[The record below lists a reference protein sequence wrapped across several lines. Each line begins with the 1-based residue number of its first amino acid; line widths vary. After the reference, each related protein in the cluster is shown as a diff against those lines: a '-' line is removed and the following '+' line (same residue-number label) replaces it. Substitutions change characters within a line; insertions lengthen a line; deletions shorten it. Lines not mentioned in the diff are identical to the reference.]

1 MSPATQAKAEPGPA
15 GGPFTLAI
23 DIGGTGLKASVL
35 DHRGEM
41 AAPRVH
47 LPTPQPCP
55 PPVLLAALAEMVGKL
70 PAFHRVSA
78 GFPGAVRG
86 GIVLTAPNLGT
97 EAWAGFPLESQLTE
111 RFGRPARVLN
121 DAEVQGLGVIGG
133 AGMEMILT
141 LGTGAGMAIF
151 LDGQMAPHL
160 ELSQHP
166 VHNDLT
172 YDAYL
177 GKAALDKIGPRHW
190 NKRVRKAIAILERV
204 VLFDTLYIGGGHAAR
219 LAGNFPANVKIVANE
234 AGITGGIALWRG
246 PGAISSPAIP

>member
-141 LGTGAGMAIF
+141 LGTGAGIGIF
-151 LDGQMAPHL
+151 FNGRVSPHI

-166 VHNDLT
+166 VHKKLT
-172 YDAYL
+172 YDQYL
-177 GKAALDKIGPRHW
+177 GKEALEKTGPRRW
-190 NKRVRKAIAILERV
+190 NKRLRMAIEILARV
-204 VLFDTLYIGGGHAAR
+204 VLFDRLYIGGGNAAHIKGD
-219 LAGNFPANVKIVANE
+219 LPANVTIVANE
-234 AGITGGIALWRG
+234 AGITGGIALWRD
-246 PGAISSPAIP
+246 PV

>member
-1 MSPATQAKAEPGPA
+1 MNRATAGKAL
-15 GGPFTLAI
+15 TLAI

-35 DHRGEM
+35 DQDGAMR
-41 AAPRVH
+41 APRVH
-47 LPTPQPCP
+47 LPTPHPAP
-55 PPVLLAALAEMVGKL
+55 PAILLDALAELIRKL
-70 PAFHRVSA
+70 PPFDRISA
-78 GFPGAVRG
+78 GFPGAVRSG
-86 GIVLTAPNLGT
+86 VVLTAPNLGNK
-97 EAWAGFPLESQLTE
+97 EWARFPLQQKLTE
-111 RFGRPARVLN
+111 RFGRPARVEN
-121 DAEVQGLGVIGG
+121 DAAVQGFGVISGH
-133 AGMEMILT
+133 GMEMILT

-151 LDGQMAPHL
+151 LDGRMAPHL

>member
-1 MSPATQAKAEPGPA
+1 MSPAATAAPPAES
-15 GGPFTLAI
+15 GPFTLAI

-55 PPVLLAALAEMVGKL
+55 PPALLAALVEMVRQL
-70 PAFHRVSA
+70 PAFHRISA

-86 GIVLTAPNLGT
+86 GLVLTAPNLGT
-97 EAWAGFPLESQLTE
+97 EAWAGFPLESQLAE

-121 DAEVQGLGVIGG
+121 DAEVQGLGVISG

-141 LGTGAGMAIF
+141 LGTGAGIGIF
-151 LDGQMAPHL
+151 FNGRVSPHI

-166 VHNDLT
+166 VHKKLT
-172 YDAYL
+172 YDMFL
-177 GKAALDKIGPRHW
+177 GKEAFETLGAKRW
-190 NKRVRKAIAILERV
+190 NKRVRMAIEILARV
-204 VLFDTLYIGGGHAAR
+204 VLFDRLYIGGGNAVHIKGD
-219 LAGNFPANVKIVANE
+219 LPANVKIVANE
-234 AGITGGIALWRG
+234 AGITGGIALWRD
-246 PGAISSPAIP
+246 PG

>member
-1 MSPATQAKAEPGPA
+1 MNPAAKAKAAPPPE

-47 LPTPQPCP
+47 VPTPQPCP
-55 PPVLLAALAEMVGKL
+55 PPVLLDALAEMVRKL

-97 EAWAGFPLESQLTE
+97 EAWAGFPLERQLAE

-121 DAEVQGLGVIGG
+121 DAEVQGLGVIRGV
-133 AGMEMILT
+133 GMEMILT
-141 LGTGAGMAIF
+141 LGTGAGIGIF
-151 LDGQMAPHL
+151 FNGKVAPHI

-166 VHNDLT
+166 VHKKLT
-172 YDAYL
+172 YDMFL
-177 GKAALDKIGPRHW
+177 GKEAFEKTGLKRW
-190 NKRVRKAIAILERV
+190 NKRVRTAIDILARV
-204 VLFDTLYIGGGHAAR
+204 VLFDRLYIGGGNAANIKGD
-219 LAGNFPANVKIVANE
+219 LPANVTIVANE
-234 AGITGGIALWRG
+234 AGITGGIALWRD
-246 PGAISSPAIP
+246 PA